1 MIIPYHYFPNVYE
14 VLSSCSIYLIVCLFS
29 YFMNTVQMQTKETYK
44 ANGANYILTSKFS
57 SYVIDT
63 IINWCVHEWRNYNN
77 ILHMFPNNLCCGYI
91 LYGSLLFQL
100 TIWYDVSKVF
110 WHIFFLFLTVFSGLH
125 WYVQWFLTLHALK
138 ADHAINYLTLLGFI

>member
-1 MIIPYHYFPNVYE
+1 MFMKCYLHARYIWSYVYFHISWIRSKCKQRRHIRQME
-14 VLSSCSIYLIVCLFS
+14 LI
-29 YFMNTVQMQTKETYK
+29 
-44 ANGANYILTSKFS
+44 ILTSKFS
-57 SYVIDT
+57 SYVIDP

-138 ADHAINYLTLLGFI
+138 ADHATKYLTLLGFI